1 MGAVGT
7 PIAVKDGA
15 SLSAELTRVA
25 DICQGCRRCFS
36 LCPSFEVLFKGLDV
50 AEVDGDAEKLPKKVL
65 DDFVDLCYEC
75 KLCLPHCPYI
85 PPHRWAVDVPH
96 LVLESRNVRRM
107 ETGLPLR
114 ERLLSRPDALGR
126 MSSIVAPV
134 ANFVNALPL
143 ARWVMERTV
152 GISAQKELPRF
163 VGRTFTAW
171 FEAREA
177 PHIEDPVA
185 RVVLFPTCTVE
196 WNRPEIG
203 KAAVAVLERNR
214 VEVAVAYPQ
223 CCGMPL
229 FDVGDIAGADE
240 VRRAFVA
247 AMKGWIDRG
256 YTIVTPGPSCS
267 LMIKKE
273 YPWLEKR
280 SKEGS
285 PLEGAAIETDTQA
298 VARGTRD
305 LFEFLAELKAKGQ
318 LVLDF
323 PKAPKSIAY
332 HVPCHLKVQNMGFK
346 SRDLLAVTGAVVTMV
361 EKCSGHDG
369 TWAMKAEYFDES
381 MKVGQKLFDGLSA
394 AHADVIASDCA
405 LAGVQIHQGMNVP
418 VKHPIEV
425 LRDAYGLA

>member
-7 PIAVKDGA
+7 PIAVKDSA
-15 SLSAELTRVA
+15 SLSAELTRIA
-25 DICQGCRRCFS
+25 DICHGCRRCFT
-36 LCPSFEVLFKGLDV
+36 LCPSFEILFKGLDTP
-50 AEVDGDAEKLPKKVL
+50 EVDGEADRLPKKVL

-96 LVLESRNVRRM
+96 LVLESRHVRM
-107 ETGLPLR
+107 QETGLPLR
-114 ERLLSRPDALGR
+114 ERLLTNPDALGR

-134 ANFVNALPL
+134 ANFVNTLPI
-143 ARWVMERTV
+143 ARWAMEKTV
-152 GISAQKELPRF
+152 GISAKKDLPRF
-163 VGRTFTAW
+163 VWQTFTRW
-171 FEAREA
+171 FETREA
-177 PHIEDPVA
+177 PKRTAPPVA
-185 RVVLFPTCTVE
+185 KVVFFPTCSVE

-203 KAAVAVLERNR
+203 QAAVAVLEKNG
-214 VEVAVAYPQ
+214 VEVAVAYPL

-240 VRRAFVA
+240 ARRTFVA
-247 AMKGWIDRG
+247 AMKGWVEKG

-273 YPWLEKR
+273 YPWLAAR
-280 SKEGS
+280 I
-285 PLEGAAIETDTQA
+285 GALDADTA
-298 VARGTRD
+298 LVAKATRD
-305 LFEFLAELKAKGQ
+305 LFEFLAELNANG
-318 LVLDF
+318 LLALDF

-332 HVPCHLKVQNMGFK
+332 HLPCHLKVQNMGFK
-346 SRDLLAVTGAVVTMV
+346 SRDILAATGATVTMV

-381 MKVGQKLFDGLSA
+381 MKVGQKLFDGLAA